1 MLTGY
6 PVQDW
11 CSVCWTTQLEACKP
25 VKQLRS
31 NGNVFYAPCRL
42 IEHYIYIDF
51 PFSLRRFNILYISDC
66 SLEQKLPRT
75 VTTEEA
81 NIVNL
86 ASCTQNYSNIY
97 YLGELTAP
105 TLPEVGTRD
114 LGGKTFPAHRPS
126 LTNPLS
132 KNYPIFQNKA
142 TL

>member
-6 PVQDW
+6 PVHDW

-66 SLEQKLPRT
+66 SLEHKLPRT

-81 NIVNL
+81 DIVNL

-97 YLGELTAP
+97 YLGELTAI
-105 TLPEVGTRD
+105 T
-114 LGGKTFPAHRPS
+114 GGRTDKVVNRGRFANNS
-126 LTNPLS
+126 MFMYYVVYLL
-132 KNYPIFQNKA
+132 
-142 TL
+142 